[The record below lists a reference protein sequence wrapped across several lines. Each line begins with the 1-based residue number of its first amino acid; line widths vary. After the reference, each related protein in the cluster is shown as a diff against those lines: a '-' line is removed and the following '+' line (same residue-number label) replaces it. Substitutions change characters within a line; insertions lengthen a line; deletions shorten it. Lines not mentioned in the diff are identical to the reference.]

1 MKPYLI
7 LIIIFLVCAK
17 LTAQEALTSEEW
29 REDLLYLQQKIHLDY
44 HSLFRKISKEDFDQQ
59 VSLLYEKIPD
69 LESHEIKVH
78 LSELVSL
85 FGYGHTSL
93 GLNSWDI
100 TPTLKFHQLPINFY
114 WFSDGVFVQG
124 ANKENEKAV
133 GSKVIKIGNYKVREA
148 LELIKPITSAEND
161 QHFKAYGLSYLGVPE
176 ILHTKGIIDDMSSVQ
191 FVLEKNGKSFNM
203 EIKPII
209 SERFPGKYSLIQNQ
223 DNWINA
229 QTSGQIPLW
238 LKYPDRRYFFE
249 YLPNQKIVY
258 IKQSS
263 ILDESDEKI
272 PAFYNRVFK
281 FIEENEVE
289 SMVLDLRLN
298 SGGENFK
305 IIPILT
311 GVIKSPI
318 NQRGKFYVIIGR
330 RTFSAAQSLVNELE
344 KYTEAIFV
352 GEPTAENVSFF
363 GDTKTEI
370 LPNSKL
376 SIRLSYVWWQNAN
389 VAPDDSDNRQWT
401 EPDISAEFSSED
413 YIHGRDPVMQAILN
427 YSPQPPLINL
437 MTDAITNNGVGE
449 AIKIYNEYKNNKI
462 HKYKRTENLLNQ
474 LGYELMNQKNYK
486 DAIVIFELNTR
497 EHPQS
502 SNVWD
507 SFAEAHMNN
516 GNMDLAIKYYKR
528 SLDLNPENNNAKEML
543 KKIRE

>member
-1 MKPYLI
+1 MLPYFFWLN
-7 LIIIFLVCAK
+7 LSGQNE
-17 LTAQEALTSEEW
+17 LTTEHW
-29 REDLLYLQQKIHLDY
+29 RKDLLYLQQKIHSDY

-78 LSELVSL
+78 FSELVSL
-85 FGYGHTSL
+85 FGYGHTAL
-93 GLNSWDI
+93 GLYSWDI
-100 TPTLKFHQLPINFY
+100 TPSLKFHQLPINFY
-114 WFSDGVFVQG
+114 WFSDGIFVQG
-124 ANKENEKAV
+124 ANKENERAV
-133 GSKVIKIGNYKVREA
+133 GSKVIKVGNYKVGEA

-161 QHFKAYGLSYLGVPE
+161 QHFKAYGLGYLGVPE
-176 ILHTKGIIDDMSSVQ
+176 ILHTKGIIDDISSVK

-209 SERFPGKYSLIQNQ
+209 SERFPGNYFLIQNQ
-223 DNWINA
+223 GNWINA
-229 QTSGQIPLW
+229 QTSEQIPLW
-238 LKYPDRRYFFE
+238 LKNPDRRYFIE
-249 YLPNQKIVY
+249 YLPSQKIVY
-258 IKQSS
+258 VKQSS
-263 ILDESDEKI
+263 ILDESEEKI

-311 GVIKSPI
+311 GAIKSRI

-352 GEPTAENVSFF
+352 GEPTAENVSYF

-401 EPDISAEFSSED
+401 EPDIFAELSSED
-413 YIHGRDPVMQAILN
+413 YINGRDPVMQAILN
-427 YSPQPPLINL
+427 YKPQAPLNDL
-437 MTDAITNNGVGE
+437 MADAYSTSGIDNAVKT
-449 AIKIYNEYKNNKI
+449 YNEYKADET
-462 HKYKRTENLLNQ
+462 HKYQSTEALINR
-474 LGYELMNQKNYK
+474 LGYQLMNQKNYK
-486 DAIVIFELNTR
+486 DAIVIFELNTMSY
-497 EHPQS
+497 PQS
-502 SNVWD
+502 ANAWD
-507 SFAEAHMNN
+507 SYAEAYMNE
-516 GNMDLAIKYYKR
+516 GQIELAIKYYNK
-528 SLDLNPENNNAKEML
+528 SLDLNPQNQNAINMI
-543 KKIRE
+543 KKIMKRN